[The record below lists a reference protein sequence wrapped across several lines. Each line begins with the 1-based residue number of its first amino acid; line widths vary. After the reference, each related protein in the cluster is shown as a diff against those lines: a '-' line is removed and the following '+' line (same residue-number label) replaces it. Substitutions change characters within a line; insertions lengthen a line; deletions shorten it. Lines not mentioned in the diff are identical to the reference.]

1 MKLRSVSLS
10 YDFTSLLKKHQK
22 FIKGLTA
29 TVTGTNL
36 FCLTN
41 YSGYDPEV
49 DTRRKTPLTPG
60 VDCSAYPK
68 SVGYVVGVNVT
79 F

>member
-1 MKLRSVSLS
+1 MKIKMQKLRV
-10 YDFTSLLKKHQK
+10 YM
-22 FIKGLTA
+22 
-29 TVTGTNL
+29 TGTNL
-36 FCLTN
+36 FCLTK

-49 DTRRKTPLTPG
+49 DTRRSTPLTPG

-68 SVGYVVGVNVT
+68 SRGYVVGVNIT

>member
-1 MKLRSVSLS
+1 MASAIASSFLQGTIRPYFSVTISR
-10 YDFTSLLKKHQK
+10 
-22 FIKGLTA
+22 A
-29 TVTGTNL
+29 TPEAKSVV
-36 FCLTN
+36 CLTK

-68 SVGYVVGVNVT
+68 STGYVVGVNIT